1 MCLGLLLEINME
13 SQDPTRI
20 IQDIA
25 KAFGKWQITKFLL
38 MKRLDLFGL
47 SLVYLIIY
55 DEPIVAGV
63 FMRKVS
69 M

>member
-1 MCLGLLLEINME
+1 MCLGLLLEVNME

-38 MKRLDLFGL
+38 VKRLDLFGL
-47 SLVYLIIY
+47 SLV
-55 DEPIVAGV
+55 
-63 FMRKVS
+63 
-69 M
+69 